1 MLYGVAFALALAL
14 HWLVPLVELSRLP
27 ARLAGAAGLVAGGL
41 LARWGEQLMRQAG
54 TNVRPDHPTLA
65 LVTEGPFRFSRN
77 PLYLGLTPLYIGLA
91 LLVPAVWPLLLLVPV
106 LGIMRWGVIARE
118 ERYLERK
125 FGETYRTYARRA
137 RRWL

>member
-1 MLYGVAFALALAL
+1 
-14 HWLVPLVELSRLP
+14 
-27 ARLAGAAGLVAGGL
+27 
-41 LARWGEQLMRQAG
+41 
-54 TNVRPDHPTLA
+54 
-65 LVTEGPFRFSRN
+65 
-77 PLYLGLTPLYIGLA
+77 LTPLYIGLA